1 MDVLIATAGVLPPGP
16 VADFVELLAGAGGR
30 ATVMN
35 VTQAPAEFIDEL
47 EDGPWQP
54 FDAPADRSDPDR
66 AAREADRYIQERGSK
81 IVAPVVAALKLRSV
95 ATSTLFVEAEDV
107 AQAIIDTADRVGADA
122 IVMGATRRLFDEMSW
137 TSVSMTVTARSSLP
151 VLLIPEPAQPDN

>member
-1 MDVLIATAGVLPPGP
+1 MNVLIATAGVLPPGP
-16 VADFVELLAGAGGR
+16 VADFVEMLVGSRGT

-35 VTQAPAEFIDEL
+35 VTQVPVEFLDEL

-54 FDAPADRSDPDR
+54 FDGPADRSESDR

-81 IVAPVVAALKLRSV
+81 IVAPVVAALKLREV
-95 ATSTLFVEAEDV
+95 ETATLFVEADDV
-107 AQAIIDTADRVGADA
+107 AQAIIDTAERVGADA

-137 TSVSMTVTARSSLP
+137 TSVSMTVTAKASLP
-151 VLLIPEPAQPDN
+151 VLLIPEPA

>member
-1 MDVLIATAGVLPPGP
+1 MDVLIATAGVLPPEP
-16 VADFVELLAGAGGR
+16 VADFVELLAGPRGKV
-30 ATVMN
+30 TVMN
-35 VTQAPAEFIDEL
+35 VTQAPAEFLDEL

-54 FDAPADRSDPDR
+54 FDAPAGRSDTDR

-81 IVAPVVAALKLRSV
+81 IVAPVVAALKLRDV
-95 ATSTLFVEAEDV
+95 VTATLFVEAEDV
-107 AQAIIDTADRVGADA
+107 AQAIIETAERVGADA
-122 IVMGATRRLFDEMSW
+122 IVMGATRRLFNEMSW